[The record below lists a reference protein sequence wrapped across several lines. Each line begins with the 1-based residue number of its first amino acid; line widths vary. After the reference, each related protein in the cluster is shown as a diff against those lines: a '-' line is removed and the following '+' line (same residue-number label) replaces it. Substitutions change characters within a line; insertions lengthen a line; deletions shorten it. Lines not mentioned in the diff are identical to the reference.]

1 MKITKK
7 IIEGTEPVPAGFV
20 IKNIEHR
27 GFSFKNKLGKVVI
40 IPAHTEHILVS
51 TEKKVPAKEVPKVD
65 VPEGG
70 VLKKDAP
77 GKKVQEKQAAQQRL
91 KALSDKGK

>member
-7 IIEGTEPVPAGFV
+7 MVEGTEPVPAGFV

-51 TEKKVPAKEVPKVD
+51 TEKKVLTKEVPKID
-65 VPEGG
+65 VPEGDVSKEG
-70 VLKKDAP
+70 AS

>member
-7 IIEGTEPVPAGFV
+7 MIEGTEPVPAGFA
-20 IKNIEHR
+20 IKNIEHKEY
-27 GFSFKNKLGKVVI
+27 SFKNKLGKVVI
-40 IPAHTEHILVS
+40 ILAHTVHILVP

-70 VLKKDAP
+70 VSKEGAS

>member
-7 IIEGTEPVPAGFV
+7 IIEGTEPIPAGFV
-20 IKNIEHR
+20 IKNIEHKEY
-27 GFSFKNKLGKVVI
+27 SFTNNLGKAVI
-40 IPAHTEHILVS
+40 VPAHTEHILVS
-51 TEKKVPAKEVPKVD
+51 TEKKVPAVNVPK
-65 VPEGG
+65 EG
-70 VLKKDAP
+70 AS

>member
-20 IKNIEHR
+20 IKNIEHKEY
-27 GFSFKNKLGKVVI
+27 SFTNNLGKVVI
-40 IPAHTEHILVS
+40 VPAHTEHILVS
-51 TEKKVPAKEVPKVD
+51 IEKKVPAKEVPAVN
-65 VPEGG
+65 VPKEG
-70 VLKKDAP
+70 AS

-91 KALSDKGK
+91 KTLSDKGK